1 MRVSVFS
8 VATFAVFISC
18 IYCIPVQNQGGKK
31 DDRPSVNTAPLQ
43 GQKQDQGL
51 VVLQTSGKN
60 ESLLDGGPE
69 KPKQR
74 PGLNLGS
81 PSFVDNRQQ
90 NADNIGGGRK
100 QELSQRQE

>member
-18 IYCIPVQNQGGKK
+18 IYCIPVQNQGDKK

-74 PGLNLGS
+74 PGLNLG
-81 PSFVDNRQQ
+81 FVDDREQK
-90 NADNIGGGRK
+90 AGNIGRRRK
-100 QELSQRQE
+100 PELSQRQE